1 MSRPPSHPA
10 TMGPP
15 TPRRRTRSLWG
26 WGAWVL
32 WFALAAATPAGPA
45 GAETYLTVFGGVAS
59 KGDIWQTTGFKAG
72 AFESYLAGVALA
84 RTVGRHGEW
93 ARWEAEVQAVK
104 HMGMQTHLEGVG
116 LVLLRWRAFPWN
128 SYLST
133 TAAVGDGLSYCT
145 REPEVEIRRQGRS
158 TRLLNYLLFEI
169 TLALPGE
176 ERWSLSLRQHHRSG
190 IFGIFDG
197 MHGGSDFWVAGVRR
211 AF

>member
-1 MSRPPSHPA
+1 MTIESREAASCA
-10 TMGPP
+10 LSRL
-15 TPRRRTRSLWG
+15 RR
-26 WGAWVL
+26 GAL
-32 WFALAAATPAGPA
+32 AFWFALTAVLLPRPA
-45 GAETYLTVFGGVAS
+45 GAETFLTAFAGRAS

-84 RTVGRHGEW
+84 RTLARHGEW
-93 ARWEAEVQAVK
+93 ARWEAEVQGVK

-128 SYLST
+128 DYLATSL
-133 TAAVGDGLSYCT
+133 AVGDGLSYGT

-169 TLALPGE
+169 TLAPPGE

-190 IFGIFDG
+190 IFGLFDD